1 MDGAIMEKFLFTT
14 SIRTSVIR
22 VLRPCRIFSTALKI
36 TSLARASPLM
46 AAISW
51 SVCQELIL
59 AGGKQLFSLTA
70 RQPFQLT
77 FTRMAERR
85 GVKFDKKSP
94 SAGSPPRVGA

>member
-77 FTRMAERR
+77 FSRMAERR
-85 GVKFDKKSP
+85 AINSDKP
-94 SAGSPPRVGA
+94 FPPEAPLLV